1 MSNPPPSLP
10 AGVRDFLPRAA
21 ARRRGL
27 ADAVMAVFDSW
38 GYSRIVTP
46 AFEVA
51 DVLERGLGKDARA
64 AAIRFVEP
72 GTGQIVALRPDITPQ
87 VARVVATRMRDVPRP
102 LRLSYE
108 GSVMRMST
116 GHGQRELVQAGIEL
130 MGAQSP
136 DGDAEVLA
144 LASAV
149 LRATKLPEVA
159 LARLDVGH
167 VAPVKFVLAACDA
180 ADGAKDGPTAQAVT
194 AALAR
199 KDRAGL
205 ARAASGLTPA
215 VATLAQALATLW
227 GPTDEVFAK
236 FWGQAWPD
244 EVAMQLSELRTIIAA
259 YQQLAQNPIE
269 IRLDLG
275 DVRGFEYYTA
285 MRFAG
290 YVDGAPDAVL
300 RGGRYNDLLGRFG
313 AAEPAVGF
321 GVDIE
326 AVAQAQKNAGIA
338 LPQSPVGILLIG
350 ERATAAPLAH
360 ALRDHGVRAVVVAPS
375 LLPDAAAA
383 TAYLT
388 AHNLQTALF
397 FANAQ
402 LLRLSND
409 GPSGSAQV
417 RAQLN
422 AALAGDCGPLLREL
436 TSIVATLNA

>member
-1 MSNPPPSLP
+1 MSNTPPSLP
-10 AGVRDFLPRAA
+10 AGVRDYLPRAA
-21 ARRRGL
+21 ARRRSL

-38 GYSRIVTP
+38 GYNRIVTP

-108 GSVMRMST
+108 GSVMRMAP

-130 MGAQSP
+130 VGAQSP

-159 LARLDVGH
+159 LTRLDVGH
-167 VAPVKFVLAACDA
+167 VAPVKYVLGACPDA
-180 ADGAKDGPTAQAVT
+180 ATAAAVT

-205 ARAASGLTPA
+205 RRAASSLPA
-215 VATLAQALATLW
+215 NIAKLAEELATLW
-227 GPTDEVFAK
+227 GPTDEVFARV
-236 FWGQAWPD
+236 WGQAWPD
-244 EVAMQLSELRTIIAA
+244 EVAVQLSELRTIIAA
-259 YQQLAQNPIE
+259 YQQLAQHPIE
-269 IRLDLG
+269 VRLDLG

-290 YVDGAPDAVL
+290 YIDGAPDAVL

-313 AAEPAVGF
+313 GAEPAVGF
-321 GVDIE
+321 GVDVE
-326 AVAQAQKNAGIA
+326 AVAQAQKNAGVA
-338 LPQSPVGILLIG
+338 VPKAAVGVLLVS
-350 ERATAAPLAH
+350 ERAAAAPVAH
-360 ALRDHGVRAVVVAPS
+360 ALRNNGIRVVVAAPS
-375 LLPDAAAA
+375 LIADVTAAQS
-383 TAYLT
+383 YLA
-388 AHNLQTALF
+388 AHNLQAAVVFSSGQLIAAAPAAPTAIKPALT
-397 FANAQ
+397 AAIAG
-402 LLRLSND
+402 D
-409 GPSGSAQV
+409 P
-417 RAQLN
+417 
-422 AALAGDCGPLLREL
+422 AALVSTLL
-436 TSIVATLNA
+436 TC

>member
-1 MSNPPPSLP
+1 MHGLNRLRNDATAVTALDCARMSNPPPSLP

-108 GSVMRMST
+108 GAVMRMTT
-116 GHGQRELVQAGIEL
+116 GYGQRELVQAGIEL

-149 LRATKLPEVA
+149 LRATRLPDVA

-167 VAPVKFVLAACDA
+167 VAPVKFVIAACDA
-180 ADGAKDGPTAQAVT
+180 ADGVTDGPTAQAVT

-205 ARAASGLTPA
+205 ARAASGLAPT
-215 VATLAQALATLW
+215 VAKLAQELATLW
-227 GPTDEVFAK
+227 GSTDEVFARV
-236 FWGQAWPD
+236 WGQSWPD
-244 EVAMQLSELRTIIAA
+244 EVAVQLSELRTIIAA
-259 YQQLAQNPIE
+259 YQQLAKHPIE
-269 IRLDLG
+269 VGSTSAMYAALSTTPPCGLPGMLTAPPRL
-275 DVRGFEYYTA
+275 YC
-285 MRFAG
+285 
-290 YVDGAPDAVL
+290 
-300 RGGRYNDLLGRFG
+300 
-313 AAEPAVGF
+313 
-321 GVDIE
+321 
-326 AVAQAQKNAGIA
+326 
-338 LPQSPVGILLIG
+338 
-350 ERATAAPLAH
+350 
-360 ALRDHGVRAVVVAPS
+360 
-375 LLPDAAAA
+375 AAAVTMTYSVA
-383 TAYLT
+383 LARPNQQWALALISKLLRKPKKMPASRCRNRRSVFCSSVNAPRQRRWPMHCVHTAY
-388 AHNLQTALF
+388 
-397 FANAQ
+397 
-402 LLRLSND
+402 
-409 GPSGSAQV
+409 V
-417 RAQLN
+417 R
-422 AALAGDCGPLLREL
+422 
-436 TSIVATLNA
+436 

>member
-1 MSNPPPSLP
+1 M
-10 AGVRDFLPRAA
+10 
-21 ARRRGL
+21 
-27 ADAVMAVFDSW
+27 
-38 GYSRIVTP
+38 TP

-108 GSVMRMST
+108 GAVMRMST
-116 GHGQRELVQAGIEL
+116 GLGQRELMQAGIEL

-167 VAPVKFVLAACDA
+167 VAPVKFVIAACDA
-180 ADGAKDGPTAQAVT
+180 ADGVKDGPTAQAVT

-205 ARAASGLTPA
+205 ARAASGLAPT
-215 VATLAQALATLW
+215 VAKLAQDLATLW
-227 GPTDEVFAK
+227 GPTDEVFARV
-236 FWGQAWPD
+236 WGQSWPD
-244 EVAMQLSELRTIIAA
+244 EVAVQLSELRTIIAA
-259 YQQLAQNPIE
+259 YQQLAQHPIE
-269 IRLDLG
+269 VRLDLG

-326 AVAQAQKNAGIA
+326 AIAQAQKNAGIA
-338 LPQSPVGILLIG
+338 LPKSPLGILLIS
-350 ERATAAPLAH
+350 ERAAAAPIAH
-360 ALRDHGVRAVVVAPS
+360 ALREHGLRAVVAAPS
-375 LLPDAAAA
+375 LVPDVAAAQ
-383 TAYLT
+383 AYLA
-388 AHNLQTALF
+388 AHNLQAALF
-397 FANAQ
+397 LATAQ
-402 LLRLSND
+402 LLRA
-409 GPSGSAQV
+409 SADSAITVAAVPIVV
-417 RAQLN
+417 RAQLT
-422 AALAGDCGPLLREL
+422 AALAGDANPII
-436 TSIVATLNA
+436 STLNA